1 MIPGEMTEQK
11 ACKLFTAENLSVSVF
26 RITSTIH
33 THTERTT
40 KISSSIRLLFR
51 QNVRDSLSEKCFICI
66 RMNASSTTSKVT
78 HNICLIEIRTH
89 SLSLCRVEAAS
100 EREQTKE
107 FRRMRPQQNRL
118 RFDSNIPS
126 FIRQL
131 SVVLQLPCFANA
143 FYAKYAH
150 EKKNSKTRDDKKCHR
165 TTVIVATFSMSP
177 RLRISFVW
185 AAEYVYIS
193 YIAWRL

>member
-1 MIPGEMTEQK
+1 MVAMIPGEMTEQK

-33 THTERTT
+33 THSERTT

-89 SLSLCRVEAAS
+89 THSVCVGWKQRV
-100 EREQTKE
+100 RENK
-107 FRRMRPQQNRL
+107 RKN
-118 RFDSNIPS
+118 
-126 FIRQL
+126 
-131 SVVLQLPCFANA
+131 FAEC
-143 FYAKYAH
+143 AH
-150 EKKNSKTRDDKKCHR
+150 SKTDCVL
-165 TTVIVATFSMSP
+165 TVISL
-177 RLRISFVW
+177 RLSG
-185 AAEYVYIS
+185 S
-193 YIAWRL
+193 YLLFYNCHVLLMHFMRNTHTKKKTRKQETTKNAIARL